1 MKMYGGNQNK
11 ENTPKKKKKTSRA
24 KKVWITVLL
33 ILVAIGCTIGGLA
46 YFYVRPPEI
55 PKEEKQ
61 PDSEKA
67 NKTNSDLIVGDE
79 LKIMDSERKE
89 NFFNI
94 LIVGTDLN
102 GYHTD
107 SIMIASFDVTNHK
120 VNVLSV
126 PRDTIVNVK
135 RTNKKLNAAYAVT
148 GEPGNVDKLYEEL
161 ESIVGFQPDK
171 YVIVSTQ
178 GFVDMIDAI
187 GGVTVDVQRNMDYE
201 DPTQDLYIHIK
212 KGLQTLNGYDSM
224 CFMRYRYGYAE
235 GDVGR
240 VRAQQQ
246 FVKALMEKMIRPET
260 LGKLPELCDIVMK
273 NVKTDLSVGNL
284 VWLGTEAL
292 KMNLETDLNTYIL
305 PGEGQYYKGI
315 SYFIPYEH
323 KTLDMVNEV
332 FNPYVDPIEDLNIID
347 FERLSGIKLG
357 NG

>member
-1 MKMYGGNQNK
+1 MKMYGENQK
-11 ENTPKKKKKTSRA
+11 SAKKKKKKMSRA
-24 KKVWITVLL
+24 AKVWITVLL
-33 ILVAIGCTIGGLA
+33 ILLALGCTAAGLI
-46 YFYVRPPEI
+46 YFHVRPPEI
-55 PKEEKQ
+55 TQGEKKDPSSDKNQ
-61 PDSEKA
+61 D
-67 NKTNSDLIVGDE
+67 SDLIRGDE
-79 LKIMDSERKE
+79 LRVTDSERKE
-89 NFFNI
+89 NFFNT

-107 SIMIASFDVTNHK
+107 SIMIASFDVKNHK

-135 RTNKKLNAAYAVT
+135 RTNKKLNAAYSVT

-187 GGVTVDVQRNMDYE
+187 GGVEVDVQRDMKYT
-201 DPTQDLYIHIK
+201 DPTQDLYIDIK

-224 CFMRYRYGYAE
+224 CFMRFRYGYAE

-246 FVKALMEKMIRPET
+246 FVKALMDKMIRPET
-260 LGKLPELCDIVMK
+260 LTKLPELCDLVMK
-273 NVKTDLSVGNL
+273 NVKTDMTVGNL

-292 KMNLETDLNTYIL
+292 KMNLETDLHTYIL

-315 SYFIPYEH
+315 SYFVPYKH
-323 KTLDMVNEV
+323 KALEMINEV

-347 FERLSGIKLG
+347 FERLSGIQIG